1 MIGDCKHEKNLL
13 VAGWVDWDLSFFLEG
28 LCKCTKPRDMTI
40 EPVPCFKFEPST
52 SQIYVGSVAAS
63 VKCRH
68 LIKISV

>member
-40 EPVPCFKFEPST
+40 EPVPCFKFEPGT
-52 SQIYVGSVAAS
+52 SQI
-63 VKCRH
+63 
-68 LIKISV
+68 